1 VSLRPFQ
8 NGLCSIADAAAL
20 AQARW
25 VRCAECGSEV
35 TVSPGER
42 IGFRDECDR
51 CSADLHACRNCAH
64 HDPGAYNQCREPNA
78 EWVSDRERANRC
90 DYFAPGSGEGG
101 PDGGQTKAR
110 SDLEDLFKK

>member
-1 VSLRPFQ
+1 M
-8 NGLCSIADAAAL
+8 L

-25 VRCAECGSEV
+25 VRCAECDSERALA
-35 TVSPGER
+35 PGER
-42 IGFRDECDR
+42 IGFRDECER

-64 HDPGAYNQCREPNA
+64 HDPGAYNQCREPNT
-78 EWVSDRERANRC
+78 EWVSGRERANRC

-101 PDGGQTKAR
+101 TSGSQARAR